1 MDFKLG
7 DDGDILVIDGKFELL
22 NTIQEAVKQ
31 RLTIT
36 LRTFLGEY
44 FLDISQGIPY
54 RQQIFNKG
62 ITPKETDAIF
72 LAKILEDRDV
82 IKVTSFSSTYTSSN
96 RGYDLNFEVLT
107 TDGLLRVN
115 LPSITPNDEVEYSAA
130 SDFVISPSCRT
141 QGIMSGGD
149 GDVITKSESKIPKA
163 LAVDI
168 IFNGQVLV

>member
-1 MDFKLG
+1 MMDFKLG

-31 RLTIT
+31 RLSIK

-62 ITPKETDAIF
+62 ITPRETDAIF
-72 LAKILEDRDV
+72 LAKILEDSDV
-82 IKVTSFSSTYTSSN
+82 IKVTSFSSTYTSNN
-96 RGYDLNFEVLT
+96 RGYDLKFEVLT

-115 LPSITPNDEVEYSAA
+115 LPSITPNDEVEYSPAN
-130 SDFVISPSCRT
+130 DFVISPSCRT
-141 QGIMSGGD
+141 EGFMSGGD
-149 GDVITKSESKIPKA
+149 GDIIHKVI
-163 LAVDI
+163 
-168 IFNGQVLV
+168 